1 MTNIWSFLVQTAAV
15 TLTAYFLW
23 GIDRLV
29 SRQLPPRW
37 QYGFWGILALRILLP
52 AASGRYFFLPAGL
65 WIESLKAMVERGLTS
80 AYTTP
85 YTAERL
91 HHVLPWFEK
100 SPVSITDWIFV
111 LYAVGMILFL
121 LRGMIS
127 YGTLRRTIE
136 QGSRPAGEEMTLRIE
151 AIGKQYALPV
161 CPACTMAGITSPFVC
176 GIRKPQLILPED
188 RPVDDKVLLH
198 ELLHLKHRDALHN
211 LIWYVLRA
219 LHWCNPML
227 YPIFAQIRNDLEMA
241 CDSRVLALLEG
252 EERREYGRI
261 LLSMANE
268 KYASMPGTSSIAN
281 GGRNIGQRIGAIVYF
296 KKFPKGM
303 AVLGMCLFLLMGA
316 PALYGTAYT
325 VDTQALEPKSAL
337 EMERALALVR
347 LRRCTTPAGAI
358 DTYAKGLMLHNGL
371 YRMMAAPAEEM
382 DGLLQQTAYVTG
394 QPNRHPYWLES
405 GGPFG
410 EYPNMQNYQI
420 CNFAEQPDGSYA
432 ALLLFECQRIGQNST
447 YQYHTILL
455 PIRVRESDGWG
466 VEPVAEP
473 TMKENLGYFPEER
486 LHEWGVEPMAVYRG
500 TGETGSVETR
510 IYTIHAME
518 QPEQTGLSFLEG
530 MVFDTAPNPDGG
542 FDRAERYFLTTYTTE
557 AKRDVDFKRTVGL
570 QVAERMEAD
579 DAPYV
584 FTASLS
590 SETSG
595 ASSDGVSW
603 YNKMIRDN
611 WDGTVYTGSSRRWYA
626 DDKEDFVLPHHYEAC
641 IYWDGHPVDTIVLT
655 EVK

>member
-23 GIDRLV
+23 GIGRLV

-111 LYAVGMILFL
+111 LYAAGVILFL

-420 CNFAEQPDGSYA
+420 CNFAEQP
-432 ALLLFECQRIGQNST
+432 
-447 YQYHTILL
+447 
-455 PIRVRESDGWG
+455 
-466 VEPVAEP
+466 
-473 TMKENLGYFPEER
+473 
-486 LHEWGVEPMAVYRG
+486 
-500 TGETGSVETR
+500 
-510 IYTIHAME
+510 
-518 QPEQTGLSFLEG
+518 
-530 MVFDTAPNPDGG
+530 
-542 FDRAERYFLTTYTTE
+542 
-557 AKRDVDFKRTVGL
+557 
-570 QVAERMEAD
+570 
-579 DAPYV
+579 
-584 FTASLS
+584 
-590 SETSG
+590 
-595 ASSDGVSW
+595 
-603 YNKMIRDN
+603 
-611 WDGTVYTGSSRRWYA
+611 
-626 DDKEDFVLPHHYEAC
+626 
-641 IYWDGHPVDTIVLT
+641 
-655 EVK
+655 